1 MVRSNASIPGK
12 ILLILLTV
20 VFTIAAL
27 AGTIVVVYKTVKVRD
42 LGNLL
47 SEDLIDQNY
56 DGTIEDVV
64 QTIAGKFGDGTL
76 TLQDLIDIS
85 PALGSALDALVGNL
99 ENVGLFRVDKA
110 ALYSTPVTGIT
121 GSLRSVLII
130 TGTLN
135 DLASTAGFAL
145 PDLPVITGGQAGQAT
160 MYTRANEDGSGKI
173 DDEFAFSSTGYAYHT
188 RTPFYTANYTERV
201 EAGQTEEGDPVYTE
215 EEHPIVQWTQKKLYS
230 LQGLEKRGTDLYYGG
245 HLLYLRTKYTE
256 TDEDGVTAER
266 YTYTRLT
273 TGNDAVYSLLEQ
285 GAEGA
290 PEEGGDPAGGDPAG
304 GDPAAGKAAD
314 GADGGNADNE
324 GAGEGEDAPEAAP
337 ALYDA
342 TFALRKGEGREE
354 DIVFLGGLNDTDED
368 YEAVALAP
376 VTAEDE
382 QAVTVSLPEVAAKY
396 RYTPLFAQLDTAP
409 AEGSAYTEW
418 NGKYYVPV
426 NTYDAE
432 TGRYALDADNGGFLI
447 ADAYRDGQPLYALEY
462 ETGEELTLDEAQ
474 ALAAKNVPVYVKTEG
489 LASLPLVYAINALS
503 DALDTDTLT
512 LEKMDGYFG
521 LNFADNA
528 LMQELLYVPF
538 AYLSDSMQATLNNI
552 ALEDVLD
559 LNADSSK
566 TMLYLAYG
574 EEGVGYEIAETVDE
588 ETGEVTGRELIVHER
603 KTVGSVT
610 TATETMQ
617 IGDLLEG
624 ESSSPLLAAVRD
636 WTINDLSNDA
646 KIDSLTLG
654 QVLTVNESSPNILQQ
669 LADVCLGDISSA
681 VDTLTVEEIL
691 GSDAIDGDPVLELL
705 RTSSLE
711 TMADDVK
718 ALTLQEL
725 FADEVYEYHTV
736 GAIVPAGESSA
747 APNRADYAA
756 LQALYGQNVN
766 VYGAE
771 NLYVR
776 ENNTYRTYDAFKA
789 AYDAAYGNTPEGED
803 YAGAV
808 PQALFSPYYK
818 LTEDDIASGRYD
830 GAPLYYLAAETA
842 TGEDGTQTTT
852 HAMRLATEVTGWKLP
867 ETLPEGVTAGTAFG
881 VRVAVTDGEGNV
893 TGYEY
898 VTVTTDGNSDYYD
911 AGRGMY
917 LVSAL
922 YYRDAASQAVKA
934 LSLTPADYGLK
945 SDLPDGAALF
955 ARRVYAGTYSA
966 DADTAYEQT
975 YEQTGLYW
983 YDPVAGRYRLLP
995 LAAVY
1000 ADAENP
1006 SKDALYYYG
1015 ADGNLYAVN
1024 GAFDPETG
1032 LPVPV
1037 EGMTV
1042 VPAYFDESGKL
1053 YIYRENEGEGGASQL
1068 WDAAT
1073 QTFVSGVEAAPRYA
1087 ADRTQAAPEEGTK
1100 LYSYGQVT
1108 GLWKYLL
1115 LDENGVEAQCSLQN
1129 AGSLITNM
1137 RTNINRATLAELV
1150 NDGMLTIRPPEG
1162 MTVEG
1167 VLTYE
1172 INIPGSAYEGRT
1184 LGSLTINEMLSLMLS
1199 VLVQP

>member
-230 LQGLEKRGTDLYYGG
+230 LQGLEKRGTDLYHGG

-285 GAEGA
+285 GAEET
-290 PEEGGDPAGGDPAG
+290 PEAGGDPAG
-304 GDPAAGKAAD
+304 GETPAAGKAAD
-314 GADGGNADNE
+314 GADSGNADNE
-324 GAGEGEDAPEAAP
+324 GAGEGGDAPEAAP

-354 DIVFLGGLNDTDED
+354 DIVFLGGLNDTDAD
-368 YEAVALAP
+368 YEAVPLAP
-376 VTAEDE
+376 VTAEGGQE
-382 QAVTVSLPEVAAKY
+382 AMTVSLPEVAAQY
-396 RYTPLFAQLDTAP
+396 RYTPLFAQLDAAP

-462 ETGEELTLDEAQ
+462 ETGEALTLDEAQ

-610 TATETMQ
+610 TATETMH

-736 GAIVPAGESSA
+736 GTITPAAEGSA
-747 APNRADYAA
+747 APNRDDYAA
-756 LQALYGQNVN
+756 LQTLYGQNVN

-776 ENNTYRTYDAFKA
+776 ENNTYRTYEAFKA

-818 LTEDDIASGRYD
+818 LTESDIANGYYD

-842 TGEDGTQTTT
+842 TGEDGTQATTY
-852 HAMRLATEVTGWKLP
+852 AMRLATEVTGWKLP
-867 ETLPEGVTAGTAFG
+867 ETLPEGVTADTAFG
-881 VRVAVTDGEGNV
+881 VRVAVTDGEGNI
-893 TGYEY
+893 TGYKYE
-898 VTVTTDGNSDYYD
+898 TVTTDGNSDYYD

-934 LSLTPADYGLK
+934 LSLTPADYGPK
-945 SDLPDGAALF
+945 SDLQDGAALF

-966 DADTAYEQT
+966 DADTAYGQT

-983 YDPVAGRYRLLP
+983 YDQVAGRYRLLP

-1015 ADGNLYAVN
+1015 ADGSLYAVN
-1024 GAFDPETG
+1024 GATDPETG

-1037 EGMTV
+1037 EGKTA

-1053 YIYRENEGEGGASQL
+1053 YIYRENEAAGGASQL
-1068 WDAAT
+1068 WDVAE

-1087 ADRTQAAPEEGTK
+1087 ADRTQAVPEEGTK

-1137 RTNINRATLAELV
+1137 RANINRATLAELV

-1167 VLTYE
+1167 VLAYE
-1172 INIPGSAYEGRT
+1172 IKISGSAYAGRT